1 MWFYEPPN
9 YCTTTAMVE
18 KLLLNWKLIN
28 SDSCV
33 EDDQIYLE
41 MKVHLLQN
49 IAKSKPR
56 LINAQYFKQFCYF

>member
-18 KLLLNWKLIN
+18 KLLLNWKLVN

-41 MKVHLLQN
+41 MKVHL
-49 IAKSKPR
+49 
-56 LINAQYFKQFCYF
+56 